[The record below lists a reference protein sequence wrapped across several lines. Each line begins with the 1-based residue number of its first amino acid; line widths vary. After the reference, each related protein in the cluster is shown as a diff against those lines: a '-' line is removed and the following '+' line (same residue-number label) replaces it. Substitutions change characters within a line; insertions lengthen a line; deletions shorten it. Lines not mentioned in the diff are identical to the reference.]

1 MATTA
6 TDELDADIPTDEAET
21 AAEADEA
28 SVEGAANDEAG
39 DEKPEGEDAEA
50 SAEEG
55 ADDDEIVV
63 TIGDETPP
71 EEEAEP
77 AKPWVNELRKNYR
90 QTVRRVRELEAELQ
104 RAKGST
110 QQAAE
115 VVVGEEPTLP
125 EFAEAEQIATFKRE
139 WAAWN
144 ERKAQAERLKQQ
156 REAEAAKAQEAWN
169 ATRQTYEKAKA
180 DLAAKMP
187 RFEEAEDAVR
197 EALSPVQQGLLLD
210 GLEKPAVV
218 VAALGLNPKLLKE
231 VAAITS
237 PAKFVAKL
245 AKLEDKV
252 KVQPRKAPPPE
263 RKIGSTGA
271 GSAASVAHL
280 QRLEAEADRTGDRT
294 KVAAYK
300 RQQLLKQRAA

>member
-1 MATTA
+1 MATSA
-6 TDELDADIPTDEAET
+6 TEDLEADTPADEADE
-21 AAEADEA
+21 AAPQDEA
-28 SVEGAANDEAG
+28 SVEGAANDEADEAGEEG
-39 DEKPEGEDAEA
+39 DDAEA
-50 SAEEG
+50 SADG
-55 ADDDEIVV
+55 DGEIIV

-115 VVVGEEPTLP
+115 VVVGDEPALP
-125 EFAEAEQIATFKRE
+125 EFADAEQIAAFKRD

-144 ERKAQAERLKQQ
+144 DRKAQAERATQQ
-156 REAEAAKAQEAWN
+156 REAEAAKAQEQWN
-169 ATRQTYEKAKA
+169 ATRQTYEKAKTE
-180 DLAAKMP
+180 LAAKMP

-231 VAAITS
+231 VAAIQS

-252 KVQPRKAPPPE
+252 KVQPRKAPAPE
-263 RKIGSTGA
+263 RKVGSTGA
-271 GSAASVAHL
+271 GAAASVAHL

-294 KVAAYK
+294 KVAQYK
-300 RQQLLKQRAA
+300 RQQMLKQRAA